1 MKWKF
6 KWQAAT
12 ALLAGGIITAAHAD
26 LQCAPPSDQAMSAV
40 VRIVGDGVE
49 GSGVVID
56 RNRVLTAAHV
66 IEGLDHIQTVRSG
79 LSRSANVIAVSPEK
93 DLALLL
99 VDTGKQKPL
108 RLSNENMLPLSPVWA
123 VGYPLG
129 GPEVATSGKIT
140 AYENADVQTTASVDH
155 GQSGGGLVGC
165 EEGQHVLAG
174 MVRAF
179 GAMEKGGELVRLSNY
194 SVSVHSEEIRD
205 FVIQSSRSAEVL
217 ERFIYGYNSLDSTPS
232 PVIAQR

>member
-1 MKWKF
+1 MKKGWMI
-6 KWQAAT
+6 AA
-12 ALLAGGIITAAHAD
+12 AMAVFGGISTAQAD
-26 LQCAPPSDQAMSAV
+26 LQCAPPSDQTMSAV
-40 VRIVGDGVE
+40 VRIVGEGVE

-56 RNRVLTAAHV
+56 QNRVLTAAHV
-66 IEGLDHIQTVRSG
+66 IEGLDHINIVRSG
-79 LSRSANVIAVSPEK
+79 LLRTANVIAIAPEK

-99 VDTGKQKPL
+99 VDTGKQKPV
-108 RLSNENMLPLSPVWA
+108 PLSREKLMPLSRVWA
-123 VGYPLG
+123 VGYPRG

-140 AYENADVQTTASVDH
+140 AYEDHDVQTTASVDH

-165 EEGQHVLAG
+165 EEGEFVLAG

-179 GAMEKGGELVRLSNY
+179 GAMQKNGELIRLNNY

-217 ERFIYGYNSLDSTPS
+217 ERFIYGDVYSVGDEPS
-232 PVIAQR
+232 VVAQR